1 MVVLQLWAEL
11 NLSKFVVIF
20 FKIGLSSDLCLIEI
34 IFLII
39 CYTLSKY

>member
-20 FKIGLSSDLCLIEI
+20 FFKIGLSFDLCLIEI

-39 CYTLSKY
+39 C